1 MWYDCTILYYALSS
15 IPLFVI
21 PWTVAP
27 QAPLSMEFSRHEY
40 WSGLPCPLPGGLLNP
55 EMNPRL
61 LHLLHGQAGSLP
73 LVPPGKPSYKHGK
86 TNSQRMMKT
95 VKV

>member
-40 WSGLPCPLPGGLLNP
+40 WSGLPCPLPVDLPNP
-55 EMNPRL
+55 EIEPRSL
-61 LHLLHGQAGSLP
+61 TLQMDSLP
-73 LVPPGKPSYKHGK
+73 SEPPGKPKILG
-86 TNSQRMMKT
+86 
-95 VKV
+95 